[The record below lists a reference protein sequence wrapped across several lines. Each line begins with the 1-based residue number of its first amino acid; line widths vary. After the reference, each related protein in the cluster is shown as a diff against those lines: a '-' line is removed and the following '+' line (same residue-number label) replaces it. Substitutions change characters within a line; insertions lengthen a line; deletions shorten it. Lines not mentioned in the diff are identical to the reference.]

1 MNYSN
6 LLKIAF
12 ISLLKNKL
20 RTLLTML
27 GIIIGVG
34 SVIAMLAVGT
44 GSKENIQKQI
54 SSLGTN
60 VIIIFPGS
68 RMQGGARTDA
78 GSSQRLTLN
87 DARAIAEKCLSVA
100 AVSPVIQ
107 QRVQAVAGP
116 LNAPTSVMGVY
127 PDYMTIRNLALE
139 AGEIFSASDDRSA
152 AKVCLVGKTVVKN
165 LFGENADGI
174 GQTIRLNKT
183 PFKIIGVLEP
193 KGQNTFGQ
201 DQDDIVIAPFSTV
214 RKRMTAATQTG
225 LQQILASA
233 LDENSVNQASD
244 EITELLR
251 QRHKIR
257 PGDDDDFSV
266 RTQAEF
272 ASVMGS
278 TTQTM
283 SILLAA
289 IAGISLLVGGI
300 GIMNIMLV
308 SVTER
313 TREIGIRR
321 AIGAR
326 KNDVLLQF
334 LIESVVI
341 SLLGGIIGILLGFSI
356 SMIVNKIFNWPVSV
370 TPDAV
375 LLSFLFSISIGI
387 FFGWYPSRKA
397 ANLNP
402 IEALRYE

>member
-87 DARAIAEKCLSVA
+87 DAHAIAEKCLSVA
-100 AVSPVIQ
+100 AASPVIQ

-139 AGEIFSASDDRSA
+139 SGEIFSASDDRSA

-165 LFGENADGI
+165 LFGENADGV

-370 TPDAV
+370 TPDSV

>member
-87 DARAIAEKCLSVA
+87 DAHAIAEKCLSVA
-100 AVSPVIQ
+100 AASPVIQ

-139 AGEIFSASDDRSA
+139 SGEIFSASDDRSA

-165 LFGENADGI
+165 LFGENADGV